1 MFSFLIFLEL
11 AIVLGGMV
19 YVYAKTR
26 DVFHPLFLILPTFG
40 FIYGVM
46 PYNLDD
52 GRTLFKYLTPDQ
64 LVFVQALNCAGTLA
78 FVVGALAARLSVV
91 RPHWEPQAPSVDFT
105 QVLINGATVMGV
117 IALTAWT
124 IGLVNVGGFTNAF
137 SKAYSGGWD
146 SSGYIRDITIWM
158 LGAIV
163 LILLASTFSPLQLF
177 QKFLLAVFASPWI
190 AQAVLTAR
198 RGPTFMITVILA
210 MSFYLNR
217 NRRPSLLKIA
227 GGGVLLGYAILFLVV
242 NRSSLHLGTDLSEVN
257 TEVSHAVAADDT
269 GNEYIYGSGAII
281 SAQKSERHFW
291 GRRYAAQ
298 LLVRP
303 IPSAIWTNKYED
315 FGISEVLVNGGT
327 SEGFLDNLG
336 WEGAVGSAPGIVADM
351 WIEGRWFVLPGL
363 FLVGWAYA
371 RLWRRAIQDRG
382 PWISQYIIA
391 VSLSLY
397 LVMQTMEAVIFRF
410 LLLSIPLW
418 IVWKWA
424 KYVGVPRLVPVLDL
438 RPHRSRPS
446 RDPRTAQEP
455 A

>member
-1 MFSFLIFLEL
+1 MFTFLIYLEL
-11 AIVLGGMV
+11 AIVIVGMV

-40 FIYGVM
+40 FIYGLM
-46 PYNLDD
+46 PFNLDD
-52 GRTLFKYLTPDQ
+52 GRTLGKYFTPDQ
-64 LVFVQALNCAGTLA
+64 LVFVQSLNCAGTLA
-78 FVVGALAARLSVV
+78 FVLGGAMAGTSVV
-91 RPHWEPQAPSVDFT
+91 RPRWRPRAPSVEFT
-105 QVLINGATVMGV
+105 QILVNAATVMGV

-137 SKAYSGGWD
+137 SKAYAGGWD

-163 LILLASTFSPLQLF
+163 LILLASTFSALQLY
-177 QKFLLAVFASPWI
+177 QKFLLVIFASPWLV
-190 AQAVLTAR
+190 QAVLTAR

-217 NRRPSLLKIA
+217 NRRPSLVKVLGA
-227 GGGVLLGYAILFLVV
+227 GVLFGYVILFLVV
-242 NRSSLHLGTDLSEVN
+242 NRSSLHLGTDFTEVN
-257 TEVSHAVAADDT
+257 TDVAHIVAADDT
-269 GNEYIYGSGAII
+269 GNEYIYGSGSIVA
-281 SAQKSERHFW
+281 ADKSGRHFW

-315 FGISEVLVNGGT
+315 FGIPEVLVNAGT
-327 SEGFLDNLG
+327 GEGFLDNLG
-336 WEGAVGSAPGIVADM
+336 WEGAVGSAPGIIADM
-351 WIEGRWFVLPGL
+351 WVEGRWFVLPGL
-363 FLVGWAYA
+363 FALGWTYA
-371 RLWRRAIQDRG
+371 RLWRRAIQIRG

-418 IVWKWA
+418 IAWKWA
-424 KYVGVPRLVPVLDL
+424 KYVGVPYYVPVFDV
-438 RPHRSRPS
+438 
-446 RDPRTAQEP
+446 TARQAGARGPQTVEEH